1 MNSSTSNTFFFPA
14 GISGFWSKK
23 DTPPPILE
31 TSLFQEKCE
40 EVKTIGYELIAI
52 HFAENKRQSYHSALL
67 QKNEEQIV
75 VFCNKYYPIV
85 AFTQPNALLSANDLI
100 QFEPPSVY
108 VAHEMLAAYF
118 NQAPFQVIPSEIL
131 RLEVDADNPETTSV
145 VHLLYDVEFAEFA
158 FWEPRSMGDVVFNN
172 WG

>member
-1 MNSSTSNTFFFPA
+1 MTDANTTPFSFPA

-23 DTPPPILE
+23 DTPPPTLD
-31 TSLFQEKCE
+31 TQLFQEKCE
-40 EVKTIGYELIAI
+40 EVKTVGFNLISI
-52 HFAENKRQSYHSALL
+52 HFTDKKKQSYHSALL
-67 QKNEEQIV
+67 EKDGEQIIV
-75 VFCNKYYPIV
+75 LCNKYYPIV
-85 AFTQPNALLSANDLI
+85 AFAEPESKISESELSKY
-100 QFEPPSVY
+100 EPPKVY
-108 VAHEMLAAYF
+108 VEHEILAAYF